1 MLLRLIACKLAYR
14 FKLQRAKRVKEC
26 AEKARAAL
34 REDFS
39 CAAKVYSLTALLFST
54 ASAAALAQPSTNVLN
69 KVFRPFE
76 EIISLLVALVFG
88 AGIFGFVILLVD
100 ALISWITGGSFGRSL
115 AVSKLLRAV
124 ETLAVFPLTFFL
136 LNVLKE
142 LGVPEVATIADIAN
156 ALLTRGWQLMLEVL
170 RGSG

>member
-1 MLLRLIACKLAYR
+1 MLRLLACKLAYR
-14 FKLQRAKRVKEC
+14 FKLRRAKRVKEC
-26 AEKARAAL
+26 AEKVRAAL

-39 CAAKVYSLTALLFST
+39 CAVKAYSLIALLFLA

-88 AGIFGFVILLVD
+88 AGILGFVILLVD